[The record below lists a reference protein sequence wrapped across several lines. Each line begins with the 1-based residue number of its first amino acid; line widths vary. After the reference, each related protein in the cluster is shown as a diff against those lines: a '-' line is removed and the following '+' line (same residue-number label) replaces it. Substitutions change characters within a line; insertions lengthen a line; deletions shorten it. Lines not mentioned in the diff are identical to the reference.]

1 MTDCIYAFCA
11 SSLLF
16 FFSSRRRHTRSL
28 CDWSSDVC
36 SSDLVRDSLPD
47 SGLNADDVRPLALQ
61 AMRSHDPVTS
71 TDIAGGRYAVV
82 AYPLVRGKNLVGVAV
97 FAATLDEVEGN
108 VDLIRRQIL
117 LSGGIALA
125 IALAAGYLVARAL

>member
-36 SSDLVRDSLPD
+36 SSDLE
-47 SGLNADDVRPLALQ
+47 NRPLRVKADLSLTIENQNLDTGSLNQKQKQISSQRFKRQPLFSIAKSLHTALS
-61 AMRSHDPVTS
+61 A
-71 TDIAGGRYAVV
+71 INEVV
-82 AYPLVRGKNLVGVAV
+82 DAEMEGLLADLQTLIRPPRISAKKQGLVECANLV
-97 FAATLDEVEGN
+97 
-108 VDLIRRQIL
+108 
-117 LSGGIALA
+117 
-125 IALAAGYLVARAL
+125 